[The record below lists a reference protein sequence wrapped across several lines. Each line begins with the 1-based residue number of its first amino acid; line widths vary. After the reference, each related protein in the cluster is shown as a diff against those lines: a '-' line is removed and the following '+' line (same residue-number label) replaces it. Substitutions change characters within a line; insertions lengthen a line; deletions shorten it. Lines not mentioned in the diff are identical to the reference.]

1 MELCK
6 EYKSM
11 CANVKKE
18 RICENFEL
26 DFQEN
31 IPQYLD
37 DIEKVFKCSV
47 CNAVTDYENN
57 GSSITIYG
65 KSIIS
70 ITYLNSDHCPL
81 SNVFEE
87 EFSKSF
93 DIEAPEFFNFANISL
108 TTKYSNFRL
117 INQRRLD
124 IHTSLNVKIDV
135 YNKNTSKCLSN
146 CKNAFVKEY
155 DVSYLVN
162 KDSGIT
168 GVEYDETFSI
178 SNSNSQIKNIINT
191 FGSCIVDECKIIKD
205 KMLVKLKA
213 EVSVLYQSENN
224 SIEKCCHSFSVSKII
239 DLRDAVEDDNA
250 FVDARFSALYIKSK
264 TDSNNKLCD
273 IEVVGKISINYMIY
287 SLGNDS
293 FITDSYMVNY
303 DIQTE
308 NIKLPV
314 KTQPIYFFDDKTA
327 EVSFDCEKNV
337 IEILDLRARIDNCY
351 IEKSVM
357 YISVCLSYLYYD
369 ESSQLCFFEKTE
381 EYSFTV
387 SDNQLS
393 GEAAANLISY
403 DYVLTN
409 TNKVNLRLNFQYKAY
424 LYKSENIMFISDI
437 EASTQKDNA
446 NMPQLTLYFANK
458 DESVWNI
465 AKQFSTSMSLIMEEN
480 SLSSEVIDDK
490 RILLVPGM

>member
-11 CANVKKE
+11 CVNVKKE

-37 DIEKVFKCSV
+37 DIEKIVKCSV
-47 CNAVTDYENN
+47 SNAVTDYENN

-93 DIEAPEFFNFANISL
+93 DIDLPEFFNFADVFLN
-108 TTKYSNFRL
+108 TKYSNFRL
-117 INQRRLD
+117 INQRRID
-124 IHTSLNVKIDV
+124 IHTSVNAKIDI

-155 DVSYLVN
+155 DISYLAN
-162 KDSGIT
+162 KDAGIT
-168 GVEYDETFSI
+168 GVEYDETFSV
-178 SNSNSQIKNIINT
+178 SDNTQIRNIINS
-191 FGSCIVDECKIIKD
+191 FGACVVEECKIIKD

-213 EVSVLYQSENN
+213 EISVLYESENN
-224 SIEKCCHSFSVSKII
+224 SIEKCCHTFSVSKII
-239 DLRDAVEDDNA
+239 DLRDSVEDDTA
-250 FVDARFSALYIKSK
+250 FVDACFSGLYIKSK
-264 TDSNNKLCD
+264 TNSDNKLCD
-273 IEVVGKISINYMIY
+273 IEVVGKIAISYMIY
-287 SLGNDS
+287 SLSSDS
-293 FITDSYMVNY
+293 LITDSYMVHY

-314 KTQPIYFFDDKTA
+314 KTQPIYFYDNKTA
-327 EVSFDCEKNV
+327 EIAFDCEKSV
-337 IEILDLRARIDNCY
+337 IEILDLRARIDKCY
-351 IEKSVM
+351 VEKSVL

-381 EYSFTV
+381 EYSFSL
-387 SDNQLS
+387 SDNQMS
-393 GEAAANLISY
+393 GEAVANLMSY

-409 TNKVNLRLNFQYKAY
+409 TNKVNLRLNIEYKAY
-424 LYKSENIMFISDI
+424 LYKSENVVFISDI
-437 EASTQKDNA
+437 EATGEKDNVS
-446 NMPQLTLYFANK
+446 MPQLTLYFANK
-458 DESVWNI
+458 NENVWNI

-480 SLSSEVIDDK
+480 SLSSDIIDDK